1 MSDELVAELEQI
13 QAAYKAA
20 VEAWIVAIKEEEALV
35 STAPDSI
42 EDIDKWEDAHFRE
55 DDARNKVIELKQ
67 QYEDGLREK
76 FFNF

>member
-35 STAPDSI
+35 STAPKSI